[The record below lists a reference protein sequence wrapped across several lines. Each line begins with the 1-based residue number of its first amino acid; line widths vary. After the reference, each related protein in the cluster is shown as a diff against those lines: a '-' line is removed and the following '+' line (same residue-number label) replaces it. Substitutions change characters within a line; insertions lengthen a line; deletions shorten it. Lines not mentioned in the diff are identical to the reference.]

1 MKQMATGSLVLLG
14 TDDARGQ
21 CGCLTFSL
29 SDCRVKGN
37 LITRSNHVGVQF
49 SSNEWM
55 SYELYEKYV
64 RVYEEYE
71 LLF

>member
-37 LITRSNHVGVQF
+37 LIARSNHVGVQF
-49 SSNEWM
+49 SSNE
-55 SYELYEKYV
+55 
-64 RVYEEYE
+64 
-71 LLF
+71 